1 MNSTLDKSIAIV
13 KKALGTK
20 NIDES
25 SEINK
30 TNKWDSL
37 GQLRV
42 IMEVENFLK
51 KKIKF
56 SDIEKINSVKK
67 ISIFIDQNQ

>member
-1 MNSTLDKSIAIV
+1 MNSSLDRSIKIV

-20 NIDES
+20 NIDVS

-30 TNKWDSL
+30 TDKWDSL

-42 IMEVENFLK
+42 IMEVENYLK

-56 SDIEKINSVKK
+56 TDIEKINTVKK